1 MRVGIRLAIA
11 LTIAFGLVDVWLVGD
26 AVIPA
31 LILHGVVVALLAGCL
46 WAQSR
51 PWWAVLQRFAAP
63 AAVVLA
69 ALAFDAAA
77 IASPMPP
84 GFAALTTMAASV
96 FLCTLIR
103 TTVAI
108 AAGGSVVMVAGYV
121 ASAVASRQ
129 DPHMLVY
136 YLAFVA
142 TVLSAAL
149 SACYLLE
156 RLRRREF
163 LAGLE
168 LAEARARSDALL
180 RNVLPDEIADRLRA
194 KPATIAMVAEE
205 VTVMFADIVDFTPVS
220 ATLAPT
226 ELVALLDELFRG
238 FDALCEVHG
247 VEKIKTIGDAYMAAA
262 GLPSPCAEHAQAAA
276 EMALDM
282 LKLTRD
288 FRGWPGGLALRIGI
302 SSGPVVAGVIG
313 ERKFAYDLWGETV
326 NTASRMQS
334 HATPGAVHVSEETFR
349 LLRGGYAFGPA
360 HQMAVK
366 GKGIMTTYQLVS
378 RLDPTPIPELTVAR

>member
-1 MRVGIRLAIA
+1 M
-11 LTIAFGLVDVWLVGD
+11 
-26 AVIPA
+26 
-31 LILHGVVVALLAGCL
+31 
-46 WAQSR
+46 
-51 PWWAVLQRFAAP
+51 
-63 AAVVLA
+63 
-69 ALAFDAAA
+69 
-77 IASPMPP
+77 
-84 GFAALTTMAASV
+84 
-96 FLCTLIR
+96 
-103 TTVAI
+103 
-108 AAGGSVVMVAGYV
+108 
-121 ASAVASRQ
+121 
-129 DPHMLVY
+129 
-136 YLAFVA
+136 A
-142 TVLSAAL
+142 TVLSSAL
-149 SACYLLE
+149 RACYLLE

-378 RLDPTPIPELTVAR
+378 RLDRTPIPELTVAR